1 MEFSVVYL
9 RSRTSHLLHKHHCS
23 DEKGRWAVCACVT
36 SFVCL
41 WERNRWRMCG
51 DLAWTYWY
59 WCPNP
64 TLVQICFYP
73 RKHSRSISNPRKK
86 RGTGNP
92 APPKPNLHLLLLPAS
107 ACCSAAAQKQQALS
121 GEILNSALR
130 SASYDIFIWG
140 NIFIWGHIPCTCN
153 FLMQFHQLI
162 VVASCR
168 HSLVPPFPTTALSFN
183 LDWNAM
189 LNKRAQNKFIQLFVC
204 LFFRFTFDHVN
215 AFLCSD
221 KTN

>member
-9 RSRTSHLLHKHHCS
+9 RSRTSHLLHKRHCS

-64 TLVQICFYP
+64 TLVRICFYP
-73 RKHSRSISNPRKK
+73 RKHSRSISNPRKR

-92 APPKPNLHLLLLPAS
+92 APPETESTSTTAACICMLLC
-107 ACCSAAAQKQQALS
+107 CCSK
-121 GEILNSALR
+121 INSALS

-183 LDWNAM
+183 LDRNAM